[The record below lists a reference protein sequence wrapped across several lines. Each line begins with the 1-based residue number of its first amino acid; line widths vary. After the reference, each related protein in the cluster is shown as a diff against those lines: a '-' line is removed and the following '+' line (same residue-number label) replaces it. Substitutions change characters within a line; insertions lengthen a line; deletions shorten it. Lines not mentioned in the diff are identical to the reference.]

1 MKEKKEVILL
11 SCLGAMDSKFVAE
24 TKEAGAFPMLHLG
37 CDVKKIKDEISI
49 LSKRINRPFGVCIDV
64 VITNNLHLPSNVTK
78 LIVPFGSCVE
88 KTKDVE
94 VLYQVHSLEEGEEA
108 IKGKASSII
117 LKGYEGRGKIAAES
131 TFVLFRKLIKQASK
145 HKTKVY
151 IQGGAGIHTSAAF
164 LALGAAGV
172 IFDAQ
177 IALFPGCVVPDNSAG
192 TQQKQEKEIQAG
204 KDAQLSEDFA
214 ERYKNL
220 EQFIISVF
228 EAIYGHL
235 RQAKKMNVMGRDNA
249 FAKEM
254 GIPYPVV
261 QIASEENKNA
271 LGLVHEVSDV
281 KEASLL
287 EKEGIMA
294 FVRSTSVNSLD
305 TFLKEGAKNIIF
317 DGNVKNSEGN
327 PVFSIV
333 PWESQINRILQKDKN
348 LSKIHILFSGDICD
362 AFSAAF
368 VSVMAATLAAKGIKV
383 GILPENCSASASE
396 KLCTALALDN
406 NKLIA
411 GIKDISLN
419 TSSTRPL
426 DIAIVGME
434 CILPQARNMSE
445 YWKNILLGKDCV
457 SEVSDSRWSKE
468 FFYDPDTND
477 TDYSS
482 SKWGGFIPTVN
493 FDPLEFGL
501 MPQSLSAIEPVQ
513 LLSLLVS
520 KRAMEDAGYKDYP
533 EMEDAS
539 VIFGANGL
547 SELATIYSH
556 RLGIRQLFG
565 KLPDHLDAMLPRMN
579 ETSFS
584 GILPNVI
591 SGRVANRLNFGG
603 RNFTV
608 DAACASSL
616 VALDLACQELSSR
629 RSNLVLVGGADL
641 HNGLKDFLMF
651 SSTFALSKKGRC
663 AAFDREA
670 DGIVLGEGMAAL
682 VLKRLEDAERDGN
695 KIYAVIKGIGGS
707 SDGRNFGV
715 TAPSRKGE
723 TRALKRA
730 YKNTGILPS
739 QVGMIEAH
747 GTGTVV
753 GDKVELAA
761 LTDLFIEAGSI
772 PGQTYLGSVKTQ
784 IGHTKC
790 TAGVAGMIKA
800 ILSVK
805 HGVIPPT
812 LHLKNIN
819 KFHDRQT
826 SPFVFNT
833 QAGIWNDD
841 KRIAAMSAF
850 GFGGTN
856 FHTIIENYKVEVPE
870 TSVYEAFP
878 VEIFVFRGDTMD
890 EAKDQMLKVKQLIAL
905 QNELKP
911 ADLAYSLSIYNTK
924 DIQVSIV
931 SSSIE
936 ELSEKIDFAIMD
948 KRDLRIFLRDVK
960 EGKTVFL
967 FSGQG
972 SQRLNMA
979 RDLFVAFP
987 SMRRLLNEH
996 KEYAKILFPE
1006 AAFDENVA
1014 ALQETAI
1021 TNTLNAQPI
1030 LGIVDYA
1037 IADFLRSLGIEPDM
1051 VAGHSYG
1058 ELPALCFAGTFASE
1072 HLVDLS
1078 RQRAESTLQSTKT
1091 DKGKMLAVILQ
1102 NNDIND
1108 INDLLKDETGVW
1120 IVNYNSQKQITLA
1133 GSSFAIDT
1141 VAKKLSGMKIF
1152 WKELSISCAF
1162 HSPLVAKSE
1171 ALFSKALKNIPFN
1184 TPHIPVWLNTT
1195 ADIYP
1200 AEPEKIKECMAK
1212 QLVHPVFFKKQIEN
1226 MYEAGARVFIETGPG
1241 RVLAGLVDET
1251 LGKQVITIQTENKNG
1266 GGVAYLFRALA
1277 QYLSTGRNIYCEKM
1291 FEGRNVSVINID
1303 EPELYRIKPTTW
1315 FIDGYEARPSV
1326 SNKTN
1331 PAKNRQSF
1339 ELQEQIL

>member
-1 MKEKKEVILL
+1 MEEKKEVILL
-11 SCLGAMDSKFVAE
+11 SCLGAMNSGFVVE
-24 TKEAGAFPMLHLG
+24 TIGAGAFPVLHLG
-37 CDVKKIKDEISI
+37 CNVKKIKDEITT

-64 VITNNLHLPSNVTK
+64 VITGDLHLPSNVTK
-78 LIVPFGSCVE
+78 LIVPFGSCIE

-108 IKGKASSII
+108 IKGKASSIV
-117 LKGYEGRGKIAAES
+117 LKGYEGSGKVAVES
-131 TFVLFRKLIKQASK
+131 TFVLFRQIIKQALK

-164 LALGAAGV
+164 LALGATGV
-172 IFDAQ
+172 IFDSQ
-177 IALFPGCVVPDNSAG
+177 IALFPGSIVPDHPAG
-192 TQQKQEKEIQAG
+192 AQQKQAKEISAG
-204 KDAQLSEDFA
+204 KDSQLSRDFA
-214 ERYKNL
+214 EHYKNP
-220 EQFIISVF
+220 EQFVLSVF
-228 EAIYGHL
+228 EATYGHL
-235 RQAKKMNVMGRDNA
+235 RQAKKLNVIGRDNA
-249 FAKEM
+249 FAQEL
-254 GIPYPVV
+254 GIPYPIM
-261 QIASEENKNA
+261 QIASEGNKKT
-271 LGLVHEVSDV
+271 LGVIYEATDV
-281 KEASLL
+281 KKANLL
-287 EKEGIMA
+287 ETEGKKA
-294 FVRSTSVNSLD
+294 FVRSVSVDSLD
-305 TFLKEGAKNIIF
+305 AFLKEGAKNIIF
-317 DGNVKNSEGN
+317 EGNVKNSEGD

-348 LSKIHILFSGDICD
+348 LSKIHILFSGDISD

-368 VSVMAATLAAKGIKV
+368 VSIMAATLAAKGIKV
-383 GILPENCSASASE
+383 GILTEKCSASITD
-396 KLCTALALDN
+396 KWCTTLAVDN

-411 GIKDISLN
+411 GLKNISLN
-419 TSSTRPL
+419 TASARPL
-426 DIAIVGME
+426 DIAVVGME
-434 CILPQARNMSE
+434 CILPQARDKEE

-457 SEVSDSRWSKE
+457 SEVSNSRWSKE
-468 FFYDPDTND
+468 QFYNPDTSD
-477 TDYSS
+477 TDYCS
-482 SKWGGFIPTVN
+482 SKWGGFIPAVN

-520 KRAMEDAGYKDYP
+520 KRAMEDAGYKDNQ

-556 RLGIRQLFG
+556 RLGIKQFLG
-565 KLPDHLDAMLPRMN
+565 KLPDHLDALLPKMN

-591 SGRVANRLNFGG
+591 SGRIANRLNFGG
-603 RNFTV
+603 RNYTV

-641 HNGLKDFLMF
+641 HNGIKDYLMF

-663 AAFDREA
+663 AAFDVEA

-753 GDKVELAA
+753 GDKVELAS
-761 LTDLFIEAGSI
+761 LTDLFIESGSI

-833 QAGIWNDD
+833 QAGVWNDD
-841 KRIAAMSAF
+841 KRIAAVSAF

-856 FHTIIENYKVEVPE
+856 FHAIIENYNVEVPE
-870 TSVYEAFP
+870 TPVYESWPA
-878 VEIFVFRGDTMD
+878 EIFVFRGNTMD
-890 EAKDQMLKVKQLIAL
+890 EAKDEMLKVKQLIAL
-905 QNELKP
+905 HKQLKP
-911 ADLAYSLSIYNTK
+911 ADLAYTLSVYNTK

-936 ELSEKIDFAIMD
+936 ELSGKIDIAVMD
-948 KRDLRIFLRDVK
+948 KRDLRIFPRDVK

-972 SQRLNMA
+972 SQHLNMA

-996 KEYAKILFPE
+996 KEYARILFPE
-1006 AAFDENVA
+1006 AAFDENSA
-1014 ALQETAI
+1014 ALQEEEI
-1021 TNTLNAQPI
+1021 TNTLNAQPV
-1030 LGIVDYA
+1030 LGIVDFA
-1037 IADFLRSLGIEPDM
+1037 IANFLRSLGIEPDM

-1058 ELPALCFAGTFASE
+1058 ELPALCFAGVFAPE
-1072 HLVDLS
+1072 HLVTLS
-1078 RQRAESTLQSTKT
+1078 RQRAESILQTTGT

-1102 NNDIND
+1102 NNDQNVID
-1108 INDLLKDETGVW
+1108 DLLKEEPEVW
-1120 IVNYNSQKQITLA
+1120 VVNYNSQKQITLA
-1133 GSSFAIDT
+1133 GSSSAIEAF
-1141 VAKKLSGMKIF
+1141 AKKLSGIKIF
-1152 WKELSISCAF
+1152 CKELSVSCAF
-1162 HSPLVAKSE
+1162 HSPLVAESE
-1171 ALFSKALKNIPFN
+1171 TLFSKNLKDIPFKV
-1184 TPHIPVWLNTT
+1184 PQIPVWSNMTS
-1195 ADIYP
+1195 DIYP
-1200 AEPEKIKECMAK
+1200 AEPEKIKEYMAK
-1212 QLVHPVFFKKQIEN
+1212 HLVLPVFFKKEIEN
-1226 MYEAGARVFIETGPG
+1226 MFDAGARVFIETGPG
-1241 RVLAGLVDET
+1241 RVLSGLVEET
-1251 LGKQVITIQTENKNG
+1251 LEKRITTIQTENKNG
-1266 GGVAYLFRALA
+1266 EGIGYLLRALA
-1277 QYLSTGRNIYCEKM
+1277 QYLSTGRNIYWEKM
-1291 FEGRNVSVINID
+1291 FEGRNVSVLNID
-1303 EPELYRIKPTTW
+1303 EPDQYRTKPTVW
-1315 FIDGYEARPSV
+1315 FIDGYEAKPSV
-1326 SNKTN
+1326 QNKET
-1331 PAKNRQSF
+1331 
-1339 ELQEQIL
+1339 LQKADKVSI

>member
-1 MKEKKEVILL
+1 MKGKKEVILL
-11 SCLGAMDSKFVAE
+11 SCLGVMNSKFVVE
-24 TKEAGAFPMLHLG
+24 TIEAGAFPILRLECG
-37 CDVKKIKDEISI
+37 VEKIKDEIAT
-49 LSKRINRPFGVCIDV
+49 LSKRINKPFGVCIDV
-64 VITNNLHLPSNVTK
+64 VIPCNLHLPSNVTK

-88 KTKDVE
+88 KTKNVE

-108 IKGKASSII
+108 IKGEASSII
-117 LKGYEGRGKIAAES
+117 LKGYEGTGKVAAES

-151 IQGGAGIHTSAAF
+151 IQGGGGIHTSAAF
-164 LALGAAGV
+164 LALGADGV
-172 IFDAQ
+172 IFDSQ
-177 IALFPGCVVPDNSAG
+177 IALFPGCIVPDSQVGA
-192 TQQKQEKEIQAG
+192 QPKQEKEIPAG
-204 KDAQLSEDFA
+204 KEAQLSTDFV

-228 EAIYGHL
+228 EAVYGHL
-235 RQAKKMNVMGRDNA
+235 RQAKKLNVIGRDND

-261 QIASEENKNA
+261 QIASEGNLKT
-271 LGLVHEVSDV
+271 LGFVHETTDV
-281 KEASLL
+281 KEAALL

-294 FVRSTSVNSLD
+294 FVRSTSVDSLD

-317 DGNVKNSEGN
+317 EGNVKNSEGN
-327 PVFSIV
+327 SVFSIV

-368 VSVMAATLAAKGIKV
+368 VSIMAATLAAKGIKV
-383 GILPENCSASASE
+383 GILQEKCSVSATD
-396 KLCTALALDN
+396 KLCTALAVDS

-411 GIKDISLN
+411 KIKDISLN
-419 TSSTRPL
+419 NYSTRPL

-434 CILPQARNMSE
+434 CILPQARNKAE
-445 YWKNILLGKDCV
+445 FWKNILLGKDCV
-457 SEVSDSRWSKE
+457 DEVSDSRWSKE
-468 FFYDPDTND
+468 LFYDPDTND
-477 TDYSS
+477 TDYCS

-493 FDPLEFGL
+493 FDPVEFGL

-520 KRAMEDAGYKDYP
+520 KRAMEDAGYKDYS

-556 RLGIRQLFG
+556 RLGIRQLLG
-565 KLPDHLDAMLPRMN
+565 KLPDHLDAMLPKMN

-591 SGRVANRLNFGG
+591 SGRIANRLNFGG

-629 RSNLVLVGGADL
+629 RSNLVLIGGADL
-641 HNGLKDFLMF
+641 HNGIKDFLMF

-663 AAFDREA
+663 AAFDTGA

-695 KIYAVIKGIGGS
+695 KIYAVVKGIGGS

-753 GDKVELAA
+753 GDKVELAS
-761 LTDLFIEAGSI
+761 LTDLFIESGAI

-841 KRIAAMSAF
+841 KRIAAVSAF

-856 FHTIIENYKVEVPE
+856 FHAIIENYQAEVPE
-870 TSVYEAFP
+870 SPVYESWPA
-878 VEIFVFRGDTMD
+878 EIFVFRGDTMD
-890 EAKDQMLKVKQLIAL
+890 EAKNQMLKVKQLIVL
-905 QNELKP
+905 HNELKP
-911 ADLAYSLSIYNTK
+911 ADLAYSLSVYNTK
-924 DIQVSIV
+924 NIQVSIV

-948 KRDLRIFLRDVK
+948 KRDLRIFPRDVK

-1006 AAFDENVA
+1006 AAFDEDVV
-1014 ALQETAI
+1014 ALQESAI
-1021 TNTLNAQPI
+1021 TNTLNAQPV
-1030 LGIVDYA
+1030 LGIVDFS
-1037 IADFLRSLGIEPDM
+1037 IAAFLRSLGIEPDM

-1058 ELPALCFAGTFASE
+1058 ELPALCFAGAFASE
-1072 HLVDLS
+1072 HLVVLS
-1078 RQRAESTLQSTKT
+1078 RQRAESILQTTKT

-1102 NNDIND
+1102 NNDINVID
-1108 INDLLKDETGVW
+1108 DLLKDESEVW

-1133 GSSFAIDT
+1133 GSSSAIDAF
-1141 VAKKLSGMKIF
+1141 AKKLSGIKIF
-1152 WKELSISCAF
+1152 SKELSVSGAF
-1162 HSPLVAKSE
+1162 HSPLVAESE
-1171 ALFSKALKNIPFN
+1171 ALFSKALKNVPFN

-1200 AEPEKIKECMAK
+1200 AEPEKIKGCMAK
-1212 QLVHPVFFKKQIEN
+1212 QLVHPVFFMKQIEN

-1251 LGKQVITIQTENKNG
+1251 LGKKVITIQTENKNSEG
-1266 GGVAYLFRALA
+1266 IAYFLRALA
-1277 QYLSTGRNIYCEKM
+1277 QYLSTGRNIYWEKM
-1291 FEGRNVSVINID
+1291 FEGRNVSLINID
-1303 EPELYRIKPTTW
+1303 EPEQYQIKSTTW
-1315 FIDGYEARPSV
+1315 FIDGYESKPFA
-1326 SNKTN
+1326 SNKIN
-1331 PAKNRQSF
+1331 PVKNRQSF
-1339 ELQEQIL
+1339 DMQEQIV